1 MEKSKEFKKKVF
13 ALIAITLTS
22 IFWGYS
28 FISTKIL
35 LAELPPISIAFFRQV
50 IASIVMVVIM
60 LFSKSF
66 KKMTKRDL
74 ILLAIA
80 SFFGVVLYFVFENIG
95 LKYTTASNA
104 SIIVA
109 AVPIFTLVTE
119 SIFYKLKIT
128 VKLII
133 CVALSV
139 AGVFMVILEQG
150 SLDLSSSTLKGN
162 ILMLLAMMAWVVYT
176 IISKGLTS
184 RYTGLLLTT
193 YQMIVSSI
201 LFIPFIIHEVPKW
214 HTISTSAMLNLLYLS
229 VFCSALAY
237 YLYNLAV
244 KELGATVTTMFLNL
258 IPVVT
263 IIGGILVL
271 DESISGL
278 QIGGMMIIILSLF
291 IVNSKKNK
299 AQ

>member
-35 LAELPPISIAFFRQV
+35 LEELPPISIAFFRQV

-244 KELGATVTTMFLNL
+244 KELGATITTMFLNL

-278 QIGGMMIIILSLF
+278 QIGGMVIIIASLF
-291 IVNSKKNK
+291 VVNYKKK
-299 AQ
+299 H